1 MLTVAFLYIR
11 ARSGIANGAV
21 EVPGW
26 RQILLHIGYLV
37 SFSNYQWLSIVFWT
51 LAIEF
56 QFYLSFSLLFTWF
69 VKNQY
74 ARWVISL
81 LFILLYF
88 LSRTEFQFFYWCP
101 VFMLGINLA
110 LFKKGKISKI
120 ELFSAATLLSAIL
133 IYKLGDVVWIFSI
146 IPFFI
151 IYFQPVIK
159 SAILDFFGRISY
171 SLYLLH
177 TLVAFAIINLGIR
190 FTTHEWQRILFVSLA
205 IGLTISASFL
215 LYYFVE
221 RPCQRL
227 ASSIKYRK

>member
-1 MLTVAFLYIR
+1 LQSEHAGGKGKVDLITKLRGVAALSVFLFHLICLSNGYISNKLLNTVFFYGKYGVQFFFVISGFVITYSLIGGNYVISDFFIFLKKRVIRIEPPYLITLMLTVAFLYIR

-88 LSRTEFQFFYWCP
+88 LPVLLDVFQF
-101 VFMLGINLA
+101 L
-110 LFKKGKISKI
+110 
-120 ELFSAATLLSAIL
+120 
-133 IYKLGDVVWIFSI
+133 
-146 IPFFI
+146 
-151 IYFQPVIK
+151 
-159 SAILDFFGRISY
+159 
-171 SLYLLH
+171 
-177 TLVAFAIINLGIR
+177 
-190 FTTHEWQRILFVSLA
+190 
-205 IGLTISASFL
+205 
-215 LYYFVE
+215 
-221 RPCQRL
+221 
-227 ASSIKYRK
+227 